1 MKSGADKFELLMRYL
16 DGKLSGDELR
26 AVNALLRTDADARQ
40 WLREISHQAFA
51 LGDIARERTVEGKP
65 ATVATAPLQDWW
77 RPLAWAAAAVALFA
91 AGLFGWS
98 QLGAQ
103 PVVTLTE
110 VSGSVIWSGDKGATR
125 TELAAG
131 ARLPAGTVETIGAVS
146 SAQLRFSDG
155 TLLTLG
161 GNSELTFAVTGQK
174 RIQLKS
180 GSLTAAVTK
189 QPAGHPMLVRTP
201 TAEVEVLG
209 TLFAIST
216 EPEATQ
222 LDVASGSVRLR
233 RLVDGRAVEVTAQH
247 NAVASL
253 DAQAPLIAGAPT
265 MPPTHWSADLAM
277 PPTGGAKGDW
287 HAAGDGAPARWQG
300 VPLVMGRRQ
309 GAPVIHHGISVRDH
323 ARPSAGAFVTL
334 ASESALTLRWRTQKP
349 AGLFIFVSTQL
360 PGGAFGGNFELKP
373 TKTAGALDAD
383 GWQTATFPLRSF
395 QPLQSNH
402 AEFSGHGIS
411 VAIVTTY
418 ERDVQLEVTDMSIG
432 ALPP

>member
-1 MKSGADKFELLMRYL
+1 M
-16 DGKLSGDELR
+16 LR
-26 AVNALLRTDADARQ
+26 R

-51 LGDIARERTVEGKP
+51 LGDLARGHTEKKQP
-65 ATVATAPLQDWW
+65 AVQPQSTFNGW
-77 RPLAWAAAAVALFA
+77 RPLAWAAAAVALLS

-98 QLGAQ
+98 QWGAR

-110 VSGSVIWSGDKGATR
+110 ASGSVIWSGDRGATR
-125 TELAAG
+125 TELATG

-161 GNSELTFAVTGQK
+161 GNSELAFAVTGQK

-189 QPAGHPMLVRTP
+189 QPAGQPMLVRTP

-247 NAVASL
+247 SAVASL

-265 MPPTHWSADLAM
+265 MPPTHWSANLAT

-287 HAAGDGAPARWQG
+287 RAAEGGAPARWHG

-309 GAPVIHHGISVRDH
+309 GAPVIHHGISMRDH

-334 ASESALTLRWRTQKP
+334 VSESTLTLRWRTQKP
-349 AGLFIFVSTQL
+349 TGLFIFISTQL

-402 AEFSGHGIS
+402 AEFSGHGVS

-418 ERDVQLEVTDMSIG
+418 ERDAQFEVRGMSIG
-432 ALPP
+432 ALTP